1 MCKLEFINNTSVA
14 AQRMDDFL
22 DVKREYWEGIVYM
35 AILIVVIQISS
46 LILLRILVEKFQ

>member
-1 MCKLEFINNTSVA
+1 
-14 AQRMDDFL
+14 MDDFL